1 MFAGVQARA
10 GPVKDCTGPQ
20 HQLPVLLRR
29 REAAFDS
36 YSVVSLRL
44 QWSQPHPPSPFATS
58 NSGTMILLSLWL
70 DSLIDDFN
78 FTEAFAMAG

>member
-1 MFAGVQARA
+1 M
-10 GPVKDCTGPQ
+10 KDCTGPH
-20 HQLPVLLRR
+20 HQLPVLPRR

-36 YSVVSLRL
+36 YSVVSQRL
-44 QWSQPHPPSPFATS
+44 QWCQSHSPSPFAIS

-70 DSLIDDFN
+70 DSQIDDFN